1 MNPSEEE
8 KYRPIVW
15 FTAGRTATLTDEE
28 ISRLSKI
35 RAQYD
40 GHPEC
45 IELELDERRLTFARW
60 LVNSGSFR
68 EDM

>member
-8 KYRPIVW
+8 KYRPTVW
-15 FTAGRTATLTDEE
+15 LTTGRSASLTREE
-28 ISRLSKI
+28 ISQLSKI

-45 IELELDERRLTFARW
+45 IEFELDERRLIFARW
-60 LVNSGSFR
+60 LMNSGSFR
-68 EDM
+68 EDL